1 MRESGTIHP
10 VPPNPIPQLQVLVLQ
25 VVTVRP
31 ASKRRLLDSHGSLAK
46 TVLSEHGG
54 ANVST
59 ARSFLCGGTSHSN
72 LFGLVQ
78 VIRYTGRQASKQHL
92 LHRTLSKH
100 AKFRKFGFGVEDI
113 GSFPE
118 NEHAEHAQSRARL
131 WLLHDMC
138 ESTCRC

>member
-1 MRESGTIHP
+1 ME
-10 VPPNPIPQLQVLVLQ
+10 VLQ
-25 VVTVRP
+25 RRSCLRTVGLMYP
-31 ASKRRLLDSHGSLAK
+31 QQE
-46 TVLSEHGG
+46 V
-54 ANVST
+54 
-59 ARSFLCGGTSHSN
+59 FLCGGTSHSN